1 MISYSNA
8 LKEAIESL
16 EQNDIVDAKIDA
28 WYLLEF
34 ITGLTRVDF
43 LLRGNEDM
51 SDQKYQKL
59 RELTA
64 KRAAHV
70 PLQHL
75 IGTTEFMG
83 LSFYVNEHVLIPRQE
98 TELLVEEI
106 LKVCK
111 GKRVLDMCTG
121 SGCIIISLSVLG
133 DLKKAY
139 AVDLSEEALAV
150 AKKNAIFHNAEIS
163 FIQSDMF
170 HNIKNNKSINTK
182 FDIIVSNPPYIRT
195 EDINDLMLEV
205 KEHEPYMALDGD
217 KDGLK
222 FYRIIAGEAGNYLNE
237 GGYLFLEIGYDQ
249 AEDVKRLLENNKYTQ
264 VNVLKD
270 YAGLDRMIIAKFN
283 AEGNNI

>member
-8 LKEAIESL
+8 LKEAVESL
-16 EQNDIVDAKIDA
+16 EQSDIIDAKLDA
-28 WYLLEF
+28 WYLVEY
-34 ITGLTRVDF
+34 ITGFSRVDF
-43 LLRGNEDM
+43 LLRGNDNM
-51 SDQKYQKL
+51 SEQEYQRL

-83 LSFYVNEHVLIPRQE
+83 LSFFVNEHVLIPRQE
-98 TELLVEEI
+98 TELLVEEV

-111 GKRVLDMCTG
+111 GKTVLDMCTG

-133 DLKKAY
+133 EIKNAY
-139 AVDLSEEALAV
+139 AVDLSEKALEV
-150 AKKNAIFHNAEIS
+150 AKKNATFHNAEIS

-170 HNIKNNKSINTK
+170 HNIKNNNNINTK

-195 EDINDLMLEV
+195 DVIRDLMVEV

-217 KDGLK
+217 EDGLK
-222 FYRIIAGEAGNYLNE
+222 FYRIIASEAGKYLSD
-237 GGYLFLEIGYDQ
+237 GGYLCLEIGYDQ
-249 AEDVKRLLENNKYTQ
+249 AEDVKCLLSEHNFKEIS
-264 VNVLKD
+264 VLKD
-270 YAGLDRMIIAKFN
+270 YAGLDRIVIAKNN
-283 AEGNNI
+283 AKGE